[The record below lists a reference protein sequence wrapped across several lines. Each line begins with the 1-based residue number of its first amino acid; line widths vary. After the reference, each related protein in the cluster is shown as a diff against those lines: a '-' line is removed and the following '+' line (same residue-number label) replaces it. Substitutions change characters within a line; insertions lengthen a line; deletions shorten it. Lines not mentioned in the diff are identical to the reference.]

1 MTVARKIM
9 NTNTEIKITDEDRRA
24 ALATLLNAPTMTLE
38 QALSEYRKTLDEY
51 CIKLNAPSYLD
62 LVFRAD
68 EMEFDPSVCG
78 EILDKYSFI
87 ERHK

>member
-9 NTNTEIKITDEDRRA
+9 NTTTEIKITEEDRKA
-24 ALATLLNAPTMTLE
+24 AMELFLNTPSIPVE
-38 QALSEYRKTLDEY
+38 KVLSEYQKTLDEY
-51 CIKLNAPSYLD
+51 CIKFNSPNYLD

-68 EMEFDPSVCG
+68 EMEFEPSISG
-78 EILDKYSFI
+78 DILDKYSFI